1 MIFFLKIKNG
11 LVVIVTVGSPPF
23 VTPQGTLQVGPT
35 HRISSFP
42 LSSFRLPRDSNPG
55 LAQLVPEML
64 PIGLKT
70 LGPGFESLGR
80 RKELSGNEDIL

>member
-1 MIFFLKIKNG
+1 MTATADWVVKFGNIVLNHV
-11 LVVIVTVGSPPF
+11 LVWMRPGMAVKPGFTKCVGSTPF

-55 LAQLVPEML
+55 PRVFSPMGS
-64 PIGLKT
+64 I
-70 LGPGFESLGR
+70 
-80 RKELSGNEDIL
+80 SGTN